1 MNFVLVILNISSA
14 TSLSYEVPFSLNDLS
29 ISKASMLAAIK
40 NFDVWQLHHLL
51 PIRFTWSGGY
61 DTESCPQKL
70 HVKGQ

>member
-1 MNFVLVILNISSA
+1 
-14 TSLSYEVPFSLNDLS
+14 
-29 ISKASMLAAIK
+29 MLAAIK